1 VTGVAGSVP
10 RGGGGVGKAVTT
22 LSALH
27 RLARKSL
34 DEADVED
41 ASLDARLIVEHLSD
55 TTQADAIGRPDLPV
69 SSEAVTAIRAAIA
82 RRAAGEPVHRILGF
96 RDFYG
101 LRLYLSPETL
111 EPRPDTETLVDAILP
126 FLRQTAAREGVCRIL
141 DLGTGTGAIA
151 LALLAEV
158 PGATAVGVDISPDA
172 LATANRNAREN
183 GLSGRF
189 RTVES
194 NWFEKISDSFH
205 VIVANP
211 PYIPTEELETLQ
223 GEVRNFDP
231 ARALDGGAD
240 GLDAY
245 RVIAK
250 QAKAYLEAAGRL
262 AVEIGHTQKEAVGP
276 LFEAAGFRIVEARKD
291 LAGRDR
297 VLVFGCG

>member
-1 VTGVAGSVP
+1 VI
-10 RGGGGVGKAVTT
+10 T

-34 DEADVED
+34 DDAGIAD
-41 ASLDARLIVEHLSD
+41 AKLDARLIVEHFSA
-55 TTQADAIGRPDLPV
+55 TTQADAIGSPNMAIDAGAAQ
-69 SSEAVTAIRAAIA
+69 AVRQAIS

-101 LRLYLSPETL
+101 LRLSLSPETL
-111 EPRPDTETLVDAILP
+111 EPRPDTETLVDAVLP
-126 FLRQTAAREGVCRIL
+126 HLRQLAATIGECRIL

-158 PGATAVGVDISPDA
+158 PQAMAVGADISADA
-172 LATANRNAREN
+172 LTTANRNAREN

-189 RTVES
+189 RTVQS
-194 NWFEKISDSFH
+194 DWFEKISGSFH

-211 PYIPTEELETLQ
+211 PYIPSDELETLQ

-231 ARALDGGAD
+231 AKALDGGAD
-240 GLDAY
+240 GLEAY
-245 RVIAK
+245 RMIAE

-262 AVEIGHTQKEAVGP
+262 AVEIGYTQKEAVRR
-276 LFEAAGFRIVEARKD
+276 LFEAAGFRVVEARKD
-291 LAGRDR
+291 LAGHDR
-297 VLVFGCG
+297 VLVFDLG